1 MSDRVQLSKDGSIA
15 IITIDNPPV
24 NALAPDVVGE
34 LSAAIG
40 NIDTDSSITA
50 AVLIGSGR
58 TFVAGADIREFV
70 RITSGEKQRIP
81 LLLSLARQIEDIR
94 KPVVAAIHGQAF
106 GGGMELAMA
115 AHYRVATAEAQ
126 FGQLEVKL
134 GLIPGAGGT
143 QRLPRLAGISKAL
156 EMCASGNPIGAREAL
171 ELGIIDRV
179 VDGAL
184 LSDALEFARR
194 VAAMP
199 IVKTRER
206 NSNVSA

>member
-81 LLLSLARQIEDIR
+81 LLLSLAALQLQR
-94 KPVVAAIHGQAF
+94 HN
-106 GGGMELAMA
+106 LASW
-115 AHYRVATAEAQ
+115 R
-126 FGQLEVKL
+126 
-134 GLIPGAGGT
+134 
-143 QRLPRLAGISKAL
+143 
-156 EMCASGNPIGAREAL
+156 
-171 ELGIIDRV
+171 
-179 VDGAL
+179 
-184 LSDALEFARR
+184 
-194 VAAMP
+194 
-199 IVKTRER
+199 
-206 NSNVSA
+206 